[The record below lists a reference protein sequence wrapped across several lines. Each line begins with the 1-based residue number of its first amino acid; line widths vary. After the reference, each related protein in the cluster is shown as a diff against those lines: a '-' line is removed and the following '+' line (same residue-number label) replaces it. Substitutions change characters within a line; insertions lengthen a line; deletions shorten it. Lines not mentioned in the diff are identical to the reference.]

1 MSSDTQADMAV
12 FGFLRIDGHLVHHLR
27 DGLVL
32 QYTSTLYHSI
42 ISLSHRSRSGDVGED
57 PCISFAPNE
66 IARNLSDELDDDR
79 RESLRLE
86 LAL

>member
-42 ISLSHRSRSGDVGED
+42 FSLFKKATIRKGRRYNQSR
-57 PCISFAPNE
+57 N
-66 IARNLSDELDDDR
+66 
-79 RESLRLE
+79 
-86 LAL
+86 

>member
-1 MSSDTQADMAV
+1 MAV

-27 DGLVL
+27 DGLAV
-32 QYTSTLYHSI
+32 SNGAVHG
-42 ISLSHRSRSGDVGED
+42 SLSHRSRSGDVGED

>member
-1 MSSDTQADMAV
+1 MQIQIIFSLHQRSKYIITNANAKSHTRMSSDTQADMAV

-42 ISLSHRSRSGDVGED
+42 IR
-57 PCISFAPNE
+57 
-66 IARNLSDELDDDR
+66 
-79 RESLRLE
+79 
-86 LAL
+86 